1 MLITTFSDSFSLV
14 MLVWWEYVGII
25 RSLFKNF
32 SFPMFFISNHNFY
45 LKMSLSIHNF
55 WKSRCPQI
63 FSEIFYHF
71 QLFSQKN
78 EYSFH
83 TQEIPMI
90 LLFLLKCHDSL
101 FFFLKIHFTT
111 NRNLDFFVP
120 SILCKKSVKRVLFWE
135 WRSQKRNIQNIL
147 MIILHFLT
155 VSYQNP
161 RIRFKLSTVG
171 SKY

>member
-55 WKSRCPQI
+55 WKSRCSQI

-101 FFFLKIHFTT
+101 FFFFWKFISLPTEIWIF
-111 NRNLDFFVP
+111 LFLPF
-120 SILCKKSVKRVLFWE
+120 SVKSLWKEYFSENGAHRREIF
-135 WRSQKRNIQNIL
+135 
-147 MIILHFLT
+147 
-155 VSYQNP
+155 
-161 RIRFKLSTVG
+161 RIF
-171 SKY
+171 